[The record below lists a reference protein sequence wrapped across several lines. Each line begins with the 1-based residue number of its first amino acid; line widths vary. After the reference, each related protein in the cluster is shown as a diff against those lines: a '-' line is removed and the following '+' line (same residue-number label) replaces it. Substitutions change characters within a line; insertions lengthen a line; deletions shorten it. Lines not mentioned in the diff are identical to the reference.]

1 MKSNFPKQ
9 SVAAAESIHSEP
21 EHSFASNLKL
31 LLEIILIG
39 YVNIGSSVPE
49 PKYPQNPQVFPTR
62 PHPDFV
68 ILAVHVSEFS
78 LFVILDE
85 ARYCDLGGLTHF
97 PALEVLESLLA
108 SLK

>member
-1 MKSNFPKQ
+1 MLFPKAICCCCCIYSFRARTFFCIQ
-9 SVAAAESIHSEP
+9 PQIITGNNFNWICEHCFFSSSE
-21 EHSFASNLKL
+21 A
-31 LLEIILIG
+31 
-39 YVNIGSSVPE
+39 
-49 PKYPQNPQVFPTR
+49 KYPQNPQVFPPR

-68 ILAVHVSEFS
+68 ISAVHVSEFS
-78 LFVILDE
+78 LFVILNE